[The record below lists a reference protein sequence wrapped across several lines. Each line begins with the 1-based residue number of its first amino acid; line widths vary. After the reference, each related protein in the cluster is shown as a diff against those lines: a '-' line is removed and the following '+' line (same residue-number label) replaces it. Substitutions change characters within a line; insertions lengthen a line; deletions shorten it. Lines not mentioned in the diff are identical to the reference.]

1 MLLVILQKNN
11 MLNNYDYLRCKK
23 LLILSFFFYRFIR
36 QIKLKNYDFN
46 YLNLLV
52 NKNLSI

>member
-23 LLILSFFFYRFIR
+23 LLILSFFFID
-36 QIKLKNYDFN
+36 LYD
-46 YLNLLV
+46 
-52 NKNLSI
+52 K